1 MADSPIQDEIEAM
14 AKRLRLPHIRRSFY
28 DLALSAKAQR
38 WDPIELIRV
47 LLEIELKGR
56 SASTLEIRRAAANLP
71 SNRTLEGFDT
81 SISSIPSR
89 TILGLS
95 NLEWVSRKEN
105 LLVLGPPGTGKS
117 FFAEGLA
124 TAAIEA
130 GFRVAWYTP
139 EALFSYV
146 DLAKATDTMANSML
160 KLMRLDLI
168 VVDDLG
174 ILPVGPNDSESLYR
188 VVNACYEK
196 TSMIVTSNYS
206 IASFDEIITPR
217 SLAAALVDRLAH
229 HAHLV
234 ETKGDS
240 IRLTQALSGRG
251 VVPL

>member
-1 MADSPIQDEIEAM
+1 MASNPIQDEIEAM
-14 AKRLRLPHIRRSFY
+14 TKRLRLPYIRRSFY

-95 NLEWVSRKEN
+95 NLEWVRRKEN

-139 EALFSYV
+139 EALCSYV
-146 DLAKATDTMANSML
+146 DLAKSTDTMANSML

-174 ILPVGPNDSESLYR
+174 ILPMDSNGSESLYR
-188 VVNACYEK
+188 AVNACYEK

-240 IRLTQALSGRG
+240 IRLTQALSGKG